1 MNCIEQH
8 CQGESHKSNN
18 KPCQDCAF
26 AESNDLLSMAIV
38 CDGHGGERY
47 FRSHYGAEFATEIT
61 QKAITEFVKNMADS
75 TFTLSEGKS
84 VFDGASFTAY
94 SAATATDE
102 QMESRAHKSLKWLF
116 SSIISQWNEKI
127 AKHAKETELSDWELS
142 NVDEKYRN
150 EFLCERE
157 KDDATFEKTYG
168 CTLMAYVQTSDY
180 WFAFHLGDGKCVS
193 MRVVED
199 RLVCEQPIPWDERCF
214 LNKTTSLCDSNALEE
229 FRYCYQGDGQFP
241 LAMFLGSDG
250 MDDSYGDGY
259 NLYNF
264 YIQLFKI
271 IIRNGVEKAN
281 KELKKTLPVISK
293 MGSKDDM
300 SVACVFD
307 DTNLTASFF
316 KLTQYQKCELE
327 SSLNKVE
334 DTIMELKKKIESVV
348 NPEALDRGQQINF
361 EYSQKDLEKAKEK
374 AIKITRKLR
383 VIKGEE
389 TKYRNRLK
397 EIDPVIPPIESDS
410 SMGLIIEEQ

>member
-127 AKHAKETELSDWELS
+127 AKHAKETELTDWELS

-150 EFLCERE
+150 EFLC
-157 KDDATFEKTYG
+157 
-168 CTLMAYVQTSDY
+168 
-180 WFAFHLGDGKCVS
+180 
-193 MRVVED
+193 
-199 RLVCEQPIPWDERCF
+199 
-214 LNKTTSLCDSNALEE
+214 
-229 FRYCYQGDGQFP
+229 
-241 LAMFLGSDG
+241 
-250 MDDSYGDGY
+250 
-259 NLYNF
+259 
-264 YIQLFKI
+264 
-271 IIRNGVEKAN
+271 
-281 KELKKTLPVISK
+281 
-293 MGSKDDM
+293 
-300 SVACVFD
+300 
-307 DTNLTASFF
+307 
-316 KLTQYQKCELE
+316 
-327 SSLNKVE
+327 
-334 DTIMELKKKIESVV
+334 
-348 NPEALDRGQQINF
+348 
-361 EYSQKDLEKAKEK
+361 
-374 AIKITRKLR
+374 
-383 VIKGEE
+383 
-389 TKYRNRLK
+389 
-397 EIDPVIPPIESDS
+397 
-410 SMGLIIEEQ
+410 